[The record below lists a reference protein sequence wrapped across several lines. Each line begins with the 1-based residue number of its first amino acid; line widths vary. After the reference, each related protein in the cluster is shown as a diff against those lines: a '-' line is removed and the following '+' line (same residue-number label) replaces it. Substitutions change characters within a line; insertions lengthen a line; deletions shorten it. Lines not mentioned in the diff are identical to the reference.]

1 MPRTETLFEEM
12 KRYVRF
18 DETDTKALALF
29 GQHAAP
35 RFRAIAA
42 EFYDRTRAHEDA
54 HAVFRDEAQIDQLQR
69 SLVRWM
75 HRICEGPHDEAYF
88 AESAKIGRV
97 HVKIGLPQ
105 RYMFTAMALIRE
117 SFEAI
122 ASELPSDEWPMVRRA
137 LARVLDL
144 ELAIMLETYRDDFV
158 SRASRLERVALER
171 ALARSEQRQANVFE
185 VAHVLVIGVDRE
197 GRIALFN
204 QEAARV
210 TGWARD
216 EALGESFVELL
227 FGGERR
233 DGAQARIAR
242 ALSGERRDEV
252 WESEITNRAGKHR
265 IVTWHL
271 ACAPHDDEEDVL
283 LYAIGTDVTEQRA
296 RDELSIRSQKLAAVG
311 TLAAGLAHEIRN
323 PLNGALLHVTFLE
336 RALRKQTE
344 NKDAMEAIAL
354 VGDEI
359 RRLSAL
365 VNDFLVFARP
375 APAKLRPAGLAAIGI
390 RVAELAQ
397 ADAHAGG
404 VTLHTDWGGSDPML
418 PLDAPKIEQALL
430 NLVRNAIDATASQ
443 GGGTVTLRMRR
454 KPRHVIVEVED
465 DGPGLPGADAPIFD
479 PFYSTKPQG
488 TGLGLAI
495 VHRVVTDHHGTV
507 AVQSVKGH
515 TVFTISLP
523 LDDSSGDPPPEP
535 RVEEAE

>member
-1 MPRTETLFEEM
+1 M

-18 DETDTKALALF
+18 DDDDAKALAVF
-29 GQHAAP
+29 GKYAAS

-42 EFYDRTRAHEDA
+42 EFYERTRAHEEA
-54 HAVFRDEAQIDQLQR
+54 HAVFRDESQIEQLQR

-88 AESAKIGRV
+88 RESAKIGRV

-122 ASELPSDEWPMVRRA
+122 AAELPQDQWPMVRRA

-171 ALARSEQRQANVFE
+171 ALERSEQRQANVFE
-185 VAHVLVIGVDRE
+185 VAHVLAVGIDRD

-204 QEAARV
+204 QEAGRV

-216 EALGESFVELL
+216 EALGENFVDLL
-227 FGGERR
+227 FASELR
-233 DGAQARIAR
+233 DAAR
-242 ALSGERRDEV
+242 ARVTRARSGECRDEV
-252 WESEITNRAGKHR
+252 WESEITTRAGKHR
-265 IVTWHL
+265 IVTWQL
-271 ACAPHDDEEDVL
+271 AYAPHEDDEDDKDVL

-336 RALRKQTE
+336 RALRKQTDK

-375 APAKLRPAGLAAIGI
+375 APAKLRPTGLRAIGV
-390 RVAELAQ
+390 RVAELAA
-397 ADAHAGG
+397 ADAETGR
-404 VTLHTDWGGSDPML
+404 VVLRTDWGGSDPML

-430 NLVRNAIDATASQ
+430 NLVRNAIDATSSQ
-443 GGGTVTLRMRR
+443 GGGTVTLRIRR

-523 LDDSSGDPPPEP
+523 LEEPSGDSFPQEP
-535 RVEEAE
+535 RPEEAE